1 MLSLVNSKDLQ
12 IKLFIIS
19 LVFFGVLAYL
29 LPTSLIDTD
38 YGNVILTIATFLLGI
53 FAGFCI
59 LVTTNDYNSVR
70 ELAAD
75 ETAGWISL
83 YNNVQVYDADSAL
96 KLKPL
101 LSEYIIRSF
110 DYDFIDYARETKPEF
125 RPIQDLI
132 NSLPVME
139 SKSSVHQNILDRIAD
154 VTKARQHLT
163 ALGNRSLSRLEWLV
177 LFMLSF
183 TVIATLYGLRTGS
196 PFFDFVTIAVS
207 SAIVMILELTYD
219 IDRYMW
225 NDASFGFETY
235 NNVLVAMG
243 ELPYY
248 RQDFLQRRIV
258 VPLEKKYQ
266 IGILSNHGKSWER
279 KIEIVDKK

>member
-1 MLSLVNSKDLQ
+1 MLSLVNSKALQ
-12 IKLFIIS
+12 RRFFIAS
-19 LVFFGVLAYL
+19 VLVFALLAYII
-29 LPTSLIDTD
+29 PTGLINTD

-70 ELAAD
+70 GLAAD

-83 YNNVQVYDADSAL
+83 YNTLQVYDKSEAA

-125 RPIQDLI
+125 KPIQELVT
-132 NSLPVME
+132 NLPVVE
-139 SKSSVHQNILDRIAD
+139 AKSSVHQNVLDRMDD
-154 VTKARQHLT
+154 VISARQHLT
-163 ALGNRSLSRLEWLV
+163 ALGNRSLSPLEWLV
-177 LFMLSF
+177 LFMLSS
-183 TVIATLYGLRTGS
+183 TVVATLFGLRTGS
-196 PFFDFVTIAVS
+196 LFFDFVTVAVS
-207 SAIVMILELTYD
+207 SAIVMILVLTYD

-225 NDASFGFETY
+225 NDAAFGFETF
-235 NNVLVAMG
+235 NNVLIALG

-248 RQDFLQRRIV
+248 RQDFLERGIV
-258 VPLEKKYQ
+258 VPIENKYQ
-266 IGILSNHGKSWER
+266 IGIIINPGKSWER
-279 KIEIVDKK
+279 RIEIVEKK